1 MKKVLKDNLFLL
13 EVAFVAAMIIIIE
26 HFYPGIMKYMLM
38 YALVGVLIYIIGFLI
53 HRLIIKKIIRNI
65 KIKQVTAN
73 EMKVL
78 NNFLKYKFDEK
89 ILLNNGLTDYI
100 NFIKC
105 LIDDFKEME
114 KDIKYTEVEMNEDLK
129 NMNSIKNKTAK
140 EYINK
145 SKEVLKIIFKYYDE
159 DGIRKI

>member
-105 LIDDFKEME
+105 LIEDFKEME

>member
-53 HRLIIKKIIRNI
+53 HRFIIKKIIRNI

-105 LIDDFKEME
+105 LIEDFKEME

>member
-105 LIDDFKEME
+105 LIEDFKEME

-129 NMNSIKNKTAK
+129 I
-140 EYINK
+140 
-145 SKEVLKIIFKYYDE
+145 
-159 DGIRKI
+159 